1 MASAEELSKDIVV
14 AWLSNPAV
22 MSNAQTILLGQ
33 DATQVGEFLA
43 TVTRSYSTR
52 LRKLPGQ
59 LPSRAARLVAMPER
73 RVGRHTGG
81 PPFSMNQGEPALPL

>member
-43 TVTRSYSTR
+43 TVYKVVFTAIEETTRTAT
-52 LRKLPGQ
+52 KQG
-59 LPSRAARLVAMPER
+59 RAAHRNA
-73 RVGRHTGG
+73 
-81 PPFSMNQGEPALPL
+81 